1 MTAPADAPPLQL
13 ADLWPMVQRRRT
25 VAACTA
31 LAAALLV
38 FLLPTLVS
46 PPLYRAEATLSMDR
60 NLKPVSFQNDPAAG
74 QLPDQLVNTQRE
86 LLTSKDVLGAAL
98 AMGGLPANPVYAATS
113 DPVGLLQRR
122 LRTTVIRNSW
132 VIAVSLDDEDPV
144 RAESGLQSVLDAFLA
159 HQATQGRR
167 RHAQD
172 LDFLKAQ
179 LVEPTRKLQLARDAE
194 RVFREQNAIA
204 SVDPDRNHITSRI
217 QTLAERQAILDE
229 RVAASGA
236 LFKQVQAADA
246 IEDRQQRLSA
256 YLRIDTISTV
266 TVVGALQ
273 KSLFELLGQEAEL
286 SAKYLEK
293 HPRLIEVRSHIAAK
307 RAQLEETIAA
317 ARAAIEADYTN
328 VREQRAAL
336 IQAQSDLQRELDTYR
351 ERLVALQ
358 RLVLESQAQ
367 QRVHDELLAR
377 QAQLMAL
384 AGYDERRM
392 VVDGRPSSS
401 PLPRGMGLLPQLA
414 LAFLAAAAGGVVG
427 AALADSLDR
436 TVRDRRQLRQFTGLR
451 ELGAIPL
458 PSSLPP
464 VHRTGPGEPPEVAE
478 AMRSLWTGLRYIL
491 GAEEGCRLVVVASA
505 CPGDGRSTVAA
516 RLAVGAAM
524 AGSRVLLVDGDLRQP
539 AQAAQL
545 GIVRPD
551 GLAQLLAGEPD
562 IAPSVTTIPN
572 LALLPSGAI
581 PANPGE
587 LLNSHCLAEWLA
599 QSRGHFDL
607 IIVDSPALAA
617 CSDALILGGHADL
630 VLVLARSGHTQLTTL
645 HDALHGLEPLRAKLV
660 CALVEPSLDE
670 TAAAG

>member
-1 MTAPADAPPLQL
+1 MIR
-13 ADLWPMVQRRRT
+13 RRRT
-25 VAACTA
+25 VAV
-31 LAAALLV
+31 AAGLVAGLVV
-38 FLLPTLVS
+38 FLLPALVS
-46 PPLYRAEATLSMDR
+46 PPLYRAEATLTMDR
-60 NLKPVSFQNDPAAG
+60 NLKPVSFQNDPVAG

-86 LLTSKDVLGAAL
+86 LLTSKDVLTAAL
-98 AMGGLPANPVYAATS
+98 GMGGLPANPLYAATA
-113 DPVGLLQRR
+113 DPVGVLQRR
-122 LRTTVIRNSW
+122 LRTNVIRNSW

-159 HQATQGRR
+159 HQATQGRQR
-167 RHAQD
+167 NAQD

-328 VREQRAAL
+328 VREQRATL
-336 IQAQSDLQRELDTYR
+336 IQAQADLQRELDTYR

-358 RLVLESQAQ
+358 RLALESQAQ

-377 QAQLMAL
+377 QAQLMAM

-401 PLPRGMGLLPQLA
+401 PLPRGMALLPQTALA
-414 LAFLAAAAGGVVG
+414 LLAAVAGCVIG
-427 AALADSLDR
+427 AAIR
-436 TVRDRRQLRQFTGLR
+436 YV
-451 ELGAIPL
+451 LGADQGRQMI
-458 PSSLPP
+458 
-464 VHRTGPGEPPEVAE
+464 V
-478 AMRSLWTGLRYIL
+478 I
-491 GAEEGCRLVVVASA
+491 ASA
-505 CPGDGRSTVAA
+505 SAGDGRSTCAV

-524 AGSRVLLVDGDLRQP
+524 AGARVLLVDGDLRQP
-539 AQAAQL
+539 TQAAQL
-545 GIVRPD
+545 GLNSPD
-551 GLAQLLAGEPD
+551 GLAQLLAGVPD
-562 IAPSVTTIPN
+562 LAPAITAIPN
-572 LALLPSGAI
+572 LSLMPSGAI

-587 LLNSHCLAEWLA
+587 LLNSHCLHEWLN
-599 QSRGHFDL
+599 QCREHYDL
-607 IIVDSPALAA
+607 IVADSPSLAV
-617 CSDALILGGHADL
+617 CSDALILGGQADL
-630 VLVLARSGHTQLTTL
+630 VLLLARSGHTPVADLA
-645 HDALHGLEPLRAKLV
+645 DALHEFEPLRSKLV
-660 CALVEPSLDE
+660 CALVDGYSAPP
-670 TAAAG
+670 APAGQAG